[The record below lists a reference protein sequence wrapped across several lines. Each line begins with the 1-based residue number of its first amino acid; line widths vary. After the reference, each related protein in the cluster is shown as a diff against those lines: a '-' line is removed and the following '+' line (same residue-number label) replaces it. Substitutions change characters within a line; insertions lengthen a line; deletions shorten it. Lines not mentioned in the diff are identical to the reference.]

1 MYNILVVD
9 DSALMRKVMCDI
21 INGIQGFS
29 ATDISA
35 DGNMALRSLRTKK
48 YDAATINMYLPGT
61 ISGIDVLQTM
71 KDEDIMIPVVAIS
84 SAVKE
89 DRESTVLAL
98 EAGAVDMVVR
108 PFRLSPAERPAFS
121 AALAEKLQAAVS
133 GRGLQKT
140 SRPTTSASRPKRT
153 LEDIAAGS
161 VVGSVS
167 ARARKG
173 KMDTPAASEAI
184 ASTPVTSGRSFRGKY
199 GLVAIACSTG
209 GPQALHTMVPMLPGH
224 LGVPVVIVQ
233 HMPRGFTGSLAER
246 LHADSKINVKEAEDG
261 EVLKPDWV
269 YIAPGGRHLQIIER
283 TKGVLCARVYD
294 DPPVNNLR
302 PCADVMYESL
312 LHISLDTILCAVL
325 TGMGAD
331 GTQGISDLRKAKNIY
346 TITQDEASCVVYGM
360 PKAAANA
367 GLSDEV
373 VPITMVANSIK
384 KELGV

>member
-21 INGIQGFS
+21 ISSIQGFS

-35 DGNMALRSLRTKK
+35 DGNMALRALRTKK
-48 YDAATINMYLPGT
+48 YDAATINMYLPGS

-71 KDEDIMIPVVAIS
+71 KSEDIMIPVVAIS
-84 SAVKE
+84 SSVKE

-108 PFRLSPAERPAFS
+108 PFRLSSSEKPAFT
-121 AALAEKLQAAVS
+121 AELAEKLQAAVTGKS
-133 GRGLQKT
+133 GPRSAGLASVT
-140 SRPTTSASRPKRT
+140 RRPRRSFEDTAPGAS
-153 LEDIAAGS
+153 AGS
-161 VVGSVS
+161 VSTRV
-167 ARARKG
+167 RKG
-173 KMDTPAASEAI
+173 SLDNQATSAVAPLPSA
-184 ASTPVTSGRSFRGKY
+184 TSGRSFRGRY

-269 YIAPGGRHLQIIER
+269 YIAPGGRHLQIVER

-331 GTQGISDLRKAKNIY
+331 GTQGISELRKAKNIY

-360 PKAAANA
+360 PKAAAQA

-373 VPITMVANSIK
+373 VPITQVANSIK